1 MSAQVK
7 MLKSHEWARLE
18 DGIATVGIT
27 PFALEQLGDIVFVE
41 MPEIDATVTKEEQ
54 FGEVESVKAASEL
67 FAPMS
72 GKIVAVNEDLED
84 DYNVLGQD
92 PFGAGWLIKIEV
104 SDPSEFDALLTEE
117 DYKATCTD

>member
-1 MSAQVK
+1 MTAQVK
-7 MLKSHEWARLE
+7 ILKSHEWARVE

-41 MPEIDATVTKEEQ
+41 VPEIDDTVTQGEQ

-84 DYNVLGQD
+84 DYNVLSQD
-92 PFGAGWLIKIEV
+92 AFGAGWLIKIEI
-104 SDPSEFDALLTEE
+104 SNPAEFDTLLTEE
-117 DYKATCTD
+117 DYKATCAE